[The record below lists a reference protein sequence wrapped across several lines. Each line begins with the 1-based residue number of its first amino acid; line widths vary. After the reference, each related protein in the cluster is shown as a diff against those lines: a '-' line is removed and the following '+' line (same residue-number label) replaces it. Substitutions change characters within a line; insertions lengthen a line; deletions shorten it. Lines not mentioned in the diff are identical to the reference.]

1 VLVGRAEMK
10 IVTVATTLLLTAG
23 GALAEAATLPKAK
36 SLMGGGNSEKVQ
48 MHHYVSKL
56 TKQTSPE
63 WGRRKA
69 STQML
74 PVQIHPYVT
83 GRTRF

>member
-10 IVTVATTLLLTAG
+10 IVVTVATMLVLTAG
-23 GALAEAATLPKAK
+23 GALAEAATLPKAS
-36 SLMGGGNSEKVQ
+36 SLLGGTSEKKQ
-48 MHHYVSKL
+48 MHHYVAKL
-56 TKQTSPE
+56 TKHTSPE
-63 WGRRKA
+63 WGLRTA
-69 STQML
+69 SLRSL